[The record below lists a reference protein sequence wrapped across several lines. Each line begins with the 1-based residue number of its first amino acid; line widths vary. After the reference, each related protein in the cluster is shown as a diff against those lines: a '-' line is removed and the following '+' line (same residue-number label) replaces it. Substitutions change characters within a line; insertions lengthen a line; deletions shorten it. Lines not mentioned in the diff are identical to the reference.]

1 MQYIENEYL
10 KIGVADHGAELSSIY
25 DKEKKHEVIWTGDPK
40 YWNRHAPVLFP
51 FVGKVNKGQYRYKG
65 KSYPMG
71 QHGFARDMDFTL
83 VSVTEN
89 TITYVLRSDEE
100 TRAKYPFDW
109 ELEITHRLEG
119 RTVTVEWKVTDTSK
133 DEDLY
138 FSIGGHPAFNVP
150 ADKGQKKSD
159 YWLYFE
165 GIDSAPYVLID
176 PVAEAADPENVQTL
190 VTDGG
195 YVKITDTLFD
205 NDAFIFDNKAVQKVA
220 LCYPDR
226 TLYVTLD
233 IKGYPSL
240 GVWSKPHTDAP
251 FVCLEPW
258 IGRVDNK
265 GFDGELPQKFEEQ
278 HLLPGEVFDTKYTI
292 TIG

>member
-1 MQYIENEYL
+1 MQYIGNEYL

-25 DKEKKHEVIWTGDPK
+25 DREKKHEVIWTGDPK

-83 VSVTEN
+83 ADKTEN
-89 TITYVLRSDEE
+89 SITYVLRSNDE

-109 ELEITHRLEG
+109 ELGITHRLEG
-119 RTVTVEWKVTDTSK
+119 RTVTVEWKVTNIAK

-150 ADKGQKKSD
+150 ADAGQKKSD

-165 GIDSAPYVLID
+165 GIDRASYVLID

-205 NDAFIFDNKAVQKVA
+205 NDAFIFDNKEVQKVA

-226 TLYVTLD
+226 TPYVTLSLA
-233 IKGYPSL
+233 GFPSL

-278 HLLPGEVFDTKYTI
+278 HLLPGEVFDAEYTI